1 MKKILI
7 ICNFLLIPIAL
18 NANEQVLNHYV
29 ELVKKE
35 NSSFKSFNAV
45 DGESFFRQER
55 MHSKGEKVSCMTCH
69 TADPKAFGKT
79 RANKE
84 IEPIAPVINKERFTD
99 LAKVEKW
106 FKRNCKDVYEREC
119 TNIEKGN
126 FVLYMMSVK

>member
-1 MKKILI
+1 MKKLLMV
-7 ICNFLLIPIAL
+7 CSFLAL
-18 NANEQVLNHYV
+18 SISLKANEQILNHYV

-35 NSSFKSFNAV
+35 NASFKAFNAKE
-45 DGESFFRQER
+45 GEAFFRTER

-79 RANKE
+79 RANKD
-84 IEPIAPVINKERFTD
+84 IDPIAPIATKDRFTD

-119 TNIEKGN
+119 TNMEKGN
-126 FVLYMMSVK
+126 FVIFMMSVK

>member
-7 ICNFLLIPIAL
+7 LCSCFTFSMSLR
-18 NANEQVLNHYV
+18 ANEQILNHYV

-35 NSSFKSFNAV
+35 NASFKSFNAKE
-45 DGESFFRQER
+45 GEAFFRFER

-79 RANKE
+79 RANKD
-84 IEPIAPVINKERFTD
+84 IDPIAPIANKERFTD

-119 TNIEKGN
+119 TNVEKGN
-126 FVLYMMSVK
+126 FVLFMMSVK